1 MRFSEVIG
9 QEKLKS
15 KLIAGVRHGRIPHA
29 QLFLGKSGFGG
40 LPLALAYTQYISCKN
55 PSETDSC
62 GECPS
67 CRKMNTI
74 THPDVHFSF
83 PFPSDKA
90 KKSSELMEEWRNVL
104 TEQPYINLPD
114 WMLALGAEKKQ
125 ANFPI
130 AECREIIR
138 SLSLKPFESEYKFL
152 ILWLPEFL
160 GNEGNVLLKIIEE
173 PPHNTIFLIVAE
185 NEEKILGTILSRTQ
199 PVKVPPLLV
208 SELKDYLVKS
218 NNLTDE
224 EATRVAH
231 ISHGD
236 FNESQKFATGFESPF
251 FDTWRGWMALCYGR
265 KMGELVAWA
274 ESSSQMGKESLKG
287 FLQYGLELLRGV
299 LVTSY
304 SSELNSWG
312 GSEAKFIANMNSIG
326 IPFDNLEVM
335 CNEIERSIGLIER
348 NAQPKMV
355 LLDLSFIITRKLK
368 I

>member
-1 MRFSEVIG
+1 MRFSEIIG

-15 KLIAGVRHGRIPHA
+15 KLIVGVKNGRIPHA

-40 LPLALAYTQYISCKN
+40 LPLALAYAQYISCIN
-55 PSETDSC
+55 PTDSDSC
-62 GECPS
+62 GECSS
-67 CRKMNTI
+67 CRKMQSI
-74 THPDVHFSF
+74 THPDMHFSF

-90 KKSSELMEEWRNVL
+90 KKSSDLMVEWRAVL
-104 TEQPYINLPD
+104 TEKPYVNLPD
-114 WMLALGAEKKQ
+114 WMSVLGAEKKQ

-152 ILWLPEFL
+152 VLWLPEYL

-173 PPHNTIFLIVAE
+173 PPHNTIFLLVAE

-199 PVKVPPLLV
+199 SVKVPPLLV
-208 SELKDYLVKS
+208 SELTEFLIKS
-218 NNLTDE
+218 NELTED

-236 FNESQKFATGFESPF
+236 FNESQKFANGFESPF
-251 FDTWRGWMALCYGR
+251 FETWRGWMALCYGR
-265 KMGELVAWA
+265 KMGELVNWA
-274 ESSSQMGKESLKG
+274 DNTAQMGKESLKG

-299 LVTSY
+299 LVSSY
-304 SSELNSWG
+304 SSELNTWD
-312 GSEAKFIANMNSIG
+312 GSEGKFITNMNSMNL
-326 IPFDNLEVM
+326 PFENLELM

-348 NAQPKMV
+348 NAQPKIV
-355 LLDLSFIITRKLK
+355 LLDLSFLITRKLK
-368 I
+368 K